1 MLEGLTE
8 RPSFAATEDQLDWME
23 RARIKAHEP
32 SIAEWMR
39 GLIKAAGKELLG
51 EPFPERK
58 PVSAPPRK
66 KPR

>member
-23 RARIKAHEP
+23 RARIKAREP

-39 GLIKAAGKELLG
+39 GLVKAAGKELLG
-51 EPFPERK
+51 EAFPERK
-58 PVSAPPRK
+58 SVAASSGK
-66 KPR
+66 KAR